1 MTNAKK
7 TDMKQGKWRRKFDK
21 KLLKRS
27 FEKIE
32 GKFIPLKY

>member
-7 TDMKQGKWRRKFDK
+7 LTRNRENGGENLTK
-21 KLLKRS
+21 KLFKRS

-32 GKFIPLKY
+32 GKFSALKN